1 MAAVSRRQFIAAA
14 SAASMAAQTPQ
25 RPNFL
30 FIMADDLGYAD
41 LSCYGRRDFS
51 TPNLDRLASQGVRF
65 TQAYANSCVCS
76 PTRTALIT
84 GRYQYRLPVGT
95 EEPLAQSRIAANIGL
110 PPSHPTL
117 PSLLRDAGYQ
127 TSLIGKWHQ
136 GWLPNYSPL
145 KSGYDRFYG
154 FRGGGIDYFTHK
166 NFGADRGEAD
176 LWEGDQRVKQ
186 DGYLTDLLGK
196 RATDTIASY
205 GKSKQPF
212 LMSLHFSAPH
222 WPWEGP
228 EDREQALRLK
238 DLLHW
243 EGGSPQVYARMVQ
256 RMDQQIGTVLNQLE
270 RSGLARNTVVVFT
283 SDNGGERFSD
293 TWPFSGRKTE
303 LLEGGLRVPAIV
315 RWPGRIAAG
324 RTTDQAAMSMDW
336 MPTFLKLAGA
346 SASPDFPLDGMDL
359 SGCLLGQQPAQ
370 PRKLFWRYRHNAQRA
385 LRDGNMKW
393 LEIAGNQ
400 FLFDLSKDPME
411 RANLSTVQP
420 TVLSRMAAEF
430 ANWNA
435 NMLPE
440 NPEAYTHWFT
450 PKELADRPGNP
461 R

>member
-1 MAAVSRRQFIAAA
+1 M
-14 SAASMAAQTPQ
+14 
-25 RPNFL
+25 
-30 FIMADDLGYAD
+30 
-41 LSCYGRRDFS
+41 
-51 TPNLDRLASQGVRF
+51 
-65 TQAYANSCVCS
+65 
-76 PTRTALIT
+76 
-84 GRYQYRLPVGT
+84 
-95 EEPLAQSRIAANIGL
+95 
-110 PPSHPTL
+110 
-117 PSLLRDAGYQ
+117 
-127 TSLIGKWHQ
+127 
-136 GWLPNYSPL
+136 PNYSPL